1 MKLKMIA
8 AAVLAVASLPS
19 MAAIQ
24 NGIIN
29 GGNGEL
35 FLAVYDD
42 TAKVSF
48 TLDLGL
54 YQNDFFAVGQQEAGY
69 TNSWSLTGD
78 ANWASFLSQ
87 VSVANL
93 QWTVL
98 ASETFGGIIIG
109 GQRIFTTAKQ
119 GDEALI
125 GGFTNQLFTNA
136 VGSSQLGTFYSAIQ
150 NTGTHGTPGVA
161 LNYAINGSSVNLDTD
176 SGNAY
181 FGVPG
186 SGPRLNGNA
195 PFSSGNAIG
204 SSSSFY
210 YLTRSG
216 SDQLAT
222 VLVDQFGNSANNGS
236 FSLSQSG
243 LTYSLAVA
251 AVPEPG
257 SLALMLAGFGA
268 LGFVARRRRAV
279 R

>member
-24 NGIIN
+24 NGTS
-29 GGNGEL
+29 GNGEL
-35 FLAVYDD
+35 FLAVYDE
-42 TAKVSF
+42 TAKVSY

-54 YQNDFFAVGQQEAGY
+54 YQNDFFALGQQEAGY
-69 TNSWSLTGD
+69 SNSWSLAGD
-78 ANWASFLSQ
+78 TNWASFLGQ

-98 ASETFGGIIIG
+98 ASETTGGTAAG
-109 GQRIFTTAKQ
+109 GARLFTTVKQ
-119 GDEALI
+119 GDEAQVAT
-125 GGFTNQLFTNA
+125 FTNQLFLNA
-136 VGSSQLGTFYSAIQ
+136 IGGAQLGTFYSAIQ

-181 FGVPG
+181 FGIPG
-186 SGPRLNGNA
+186 SGPTLNGNA
-195 PFSSGNAIG
+195 TFSSGNAIG
-204 SSSSFY
+204 SSSNFY

-216 SDQLAT
+216 ADQLGT
-222 VLVDQFGNSANNGS
+222 VLIDQFNNSANNGS
-236 FSLSQSG
+236 FTLTQSG

-268 LGFVARRRRAV
+268 LGFVARRRRAG

>member
-8 AAVLAVASLPS
+8 AAVLAATSFS
-19 MAAIQ
+19 SIAAIQ
-24 NGIIN
+24 NGTS
-29 GGNGEL
+29 GNGEL

-42 TAKVSF
+42 VAKVSY

-78 ANWASFLSQ
+78 ANWASFLGQ

-98 ASETFGGIIIG
+98 ASETTGGTAAG
-109 GQRIFTTAKQ
+109 GARLFTTVKQ
-119 GDEALI
+119 GDEALV
-125 GGFTNQLFTNA
+125 GTFTNQLFLNGIGGA
-136 VGSSQLGTFYSAIQ
+136 QLGTFYSAIQ

-161 LNYAINGSSVNLDTD
+161 LNYAINGSSVNADTD
-176 SGNAY
+176 AGNAY
-181 FGVPG
+181 FGIPG
-186 SGPRLNGNA
+186 SGPTLNGNA

-204 SSSSFY
+204 GSSSFY

-216 SDQLAT
+216 TDQLGT
-222 VLVDQFGNSANNGS
+222 VLIDQFGNSANNGS
-236 FSLSQSG
+236 FALSQSG

-268 LGFVARRRRAV
+268 LGFVARRRRAG